1 MRRDGTF
8 RQGRDKTVIASLS
21 MKCIPVK
28 IRFAATLV
36 PVLAAQALAVGVT
49 LTYGS
54 TNSVSQL
61 ELKAGETCEFSCHLA
76 KYRFKLPGGSVDER
90 EGWSLIRVKKDGL
103 EWEVGVVSNPTAA
116 NFTPL
121 RLAGP
126 ATLQLVAPNLGS
138 FPVGTELSSWGL
150 ATFEVTPAPAA
161 LEKLVVVP
169 EGQGARLVLEAST
182 NLNSWAP
189 IFSTVLTNVPANQF
203 IRVRSEKAP

>member
-1 MRRDGTF
+1 M
-8 RQGRDKTVIASLS
+8 GRDKTVIASFA
-21 MKCIPVK
+21 MKCIPMK
-28 IRFAATLV
+28 IRVAATLV

-61 ELKAGETCEFSCHLA
+61 ELKAGETCELSSYA
-76 KYRFKLPGGSVDER
+76 GRYRIKLPGRTEEVRD
-90 EGWSLIRVKKDGL
+90 GWVVTRVKKDGL
-103 EWEVGVVSNPTAA
+103 EWELVTYSNPTAA
-116 NFTPL
+116 NLTPL

-126 ATLQLVAPNLGS
+126 ATLQIGGMNMEAFGVPQ
-138 FPVGTELSSWGL
+138 GTELSQWGF